1 MLALLVDAV
10 SVLGRLEG
18 QTIIFAL
25 FRLGRE
31 AQSPAGAICLSDPD
45 AAAVVFRPWE
55 YNHRPAIQREG
66 RMPVDEQRSLQE
78 VY

>member
-31 AQSPAGAICLSDPD
+31 AQSPAGAICLTPMLRRL
-45 AAAVVFRPWE
+45 FRSWE
-55 YNHRPAIQREG
+55 YKYRPAIQREG
-66 RMPVDEQRSLQE
+66 EDSS
-78 VY
+78 

>member
-1 MLALLVDAV
+1 MLCQCW
-10 SVLGRLEG
+10 GRLEG

-45 AAAVVFRPWE
+45 AAAVVLRP
-55 YNHRPAIQREG
+55 
-66 RMPVDEQRSLQE
+66 
-78 VY
+78 

>member
-10 SVLGRLEG
+10 SVLVRLEG

-31 AQSPAGAICLSDPD
+31 AQSPAGAICLTPMLRRS
-45 AAAVVFRPWE
+45 FR
-55 YNHRPAIQREG
+55 
-66 RMPVDEQRSLQE
+66 S
-78 VY
+78 

>member
-10 SVLGRLEG
+10 SVWGRLEG
-18 QTIIFAL
+18 QIIIFAL

-45 AAAVVFRPWE
+45 ATAVVFRP
-55 YNHRPAIQREG
+55 
-66 RMPVDEQRSLQE
+66 
-78 VY
+78 